1 MPGRPDMA
9 YAIAGSLLDN
19 SDVINDS
26 SHPDVRTS
34 TSFVPVDERRVELSR
49 P

>member
-19 SDVINDS
+19 GDVINDS
-26 SHPDVRTS
+26 SHRDVRTS
-34 TSFVPVDERRVELSR
+34 TSLVPVDERGVELSR